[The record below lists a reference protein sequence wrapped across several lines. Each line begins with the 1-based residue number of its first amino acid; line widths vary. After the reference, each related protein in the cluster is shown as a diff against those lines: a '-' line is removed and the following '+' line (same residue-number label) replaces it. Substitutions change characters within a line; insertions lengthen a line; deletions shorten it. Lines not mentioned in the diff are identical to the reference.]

1 MDKDESRLRSLLDLG
16 EEILVALHT
25 ISDAAHDVLSEGRI
39 GPSAEALLRQSNP
52 MVGDAKPERFIGASV
67 SEAKDALRRLT
78 ADPFVARVEI
88 EWRDGKARKLEI
100 YYLARG
106 STCGFLSKVPGA
118 LFISSLS
125 GLGAIAEFDAGEI
138 VEITSNG
145 RVRKGR
151 ILKKTVLSPK
161 LQETIWDAVIASFEI
176 AGMGSVSEMSRSDS
190 LRKAI
195 QSISAR
201 LAGSEAADDMVA
213 LLMKQIADVQAER
226 SRTRRKVVERI
237 ALRDQPIL
245 NKFQGE
251 IFRLPLGR
259 QVVLFG
265 PPGSGKTTTLIK
277 RLAQKRTAE
286 ALSDDDRAIVADY
299 PRERFMGPTGWAMF
313 APSELLKEYLKR
325 AFNRAGV
332 PDDRNVR
339 TWDKERQ
346 YLARDVLNVLRS
358 GNSGRFQ
365 LETERSPLADETSPG
380 LVRFHDEVSR
390 HVERSLTARCEEA
403 IAGLILVDDPTIKR
417 QALALRTSLG
427 GAESLS
433 FDNILRL
440 IDEGEDLRGEI
451 RRIDDRV
458 AAETNDTLNAILKRN
473 PEVFQETMNGLAQLK
488 GEEDDTSDDDGED
501 EQTAGVG
508 IDPRAEA
515 LDLLM
520 RAIRDRARAIALD
533 RRVGGRSARLLALI
547 GSRMPEPSRL
557 QRLGSDMV
565 LRSRIRSLIQAPRN
579 SVMGVPTLYSKFRR
593 QAIRDKSPFYKIGP
607 ETPGFVARNFIS
619 GHETDVLILVMLRN
633 ARRIIGQARMGPIDA
648 LARNE
653 WLSRIESHYL
663 TQVFVDEASD
673 LSAVQL
679 ACTIEMADPR
689 FRSWFA
695 CGDPR
700 QRITSHGI
708 SGASEIEWLNRSAEV
723 RVDIRKVNVGY
734 RQSRHLRELSD
745 AFAKLLD
752 TDPSEPTEP
761 AKGEEEAD
769 ARPLIAEGLSGPK
782 LARWLADR
790 ILEVENGVGSL
801 PSIAVFVDEPS
812 LIDPLASELRERL
825 KPHNIGVMG
834 YKDGLVVGD
843 DREVRIF
850 DVRHVKGMEFE
861 AVFFVGIDDMASR
874 NPDMFHRFLYVGIT
888 RAATYLGLTCRQ
900 ALPHS
905 LASVRSHFS
914 GGAWSDAGMTRPV
927 EPSSSSPHGQ
937 LLRRSDRC

>member
-1 MDKDESRLRSLLDLG
+1 MREWPFIDPGGTMDKDQSRLKLLFDLG

-67 SEAKDALRRLT
+67 SETKDSLRRLT

-88 EWRDGKARKLEI
+88 EWKDGKARRPET

-125 GLGAIAEFDAGEI
+125 GLGSIAEFDAGETA
-138 VEITSNG
+138 EITVNG
-145 RVRKGR
+145 HSRKGR

-161 LQETIWDAVIASFEI
+161 LQEALWDAVVANFEI
-176 AGMGSVSEMSRSDS
+176 AGVGTVPEMLRSDS

-195 QSISAR
+195 QSIAAR
-201 LAGSEAADDMVA
+201 LAGPEVADDVVGR
-213 LLMKQIADVQAER
+213 LMKQIADVQAER
-226 SRTRRKVVERI
+226 SRTRRKVVDRI

-251 IFRLPLGR
+251 IFRLPLDR

-277 RLAQKRTAE
+277 RLAQKRTPE
-286 ALSDDDRAIVADY
+286 ALSDEDLATVANY
-299 PRERFMGPTGWAMF
+299 PRDRFMGLNGWAMF

-325 AFNRAGV
+325 TFNRAGV

-339 TWDKERQ
+339 TWDKDRQ
-346 YLARDVLNVLRS
+346 YFARDVLNVLRS

-365 LETERSPLADETSPG
+365 LEVDGSVLADETSPA
-380 LVRFHDEVSR
+380 LVRFHDAITQ
-390 HVERSLTARCEEA
+390 HVERSLIASCEEA
-403 IAGLILVDDPTIKR
+403 IAGLVSVDDPIIKR
-417 QALALRTSLG
+417 QALALRASLG
-427 GAESLS
+427 GADSLS
-433 FDNILRL
+433 FDDLLRL
-440 IDEGEDLRGEI
+440 VDEGEDLRGEI
-451 RRIDDRV
+451 KRIDDRV
-458 AAETNDTLNAILKRN
+458 VAETNDALNSILKRN
-473 PEVFQETMNGLAQLK
+473 PEVFQETMDGLAQLK
-488 GEEDDTSDDDGED
+488 GEEDDAVEDDVED
-501 EQTAGVG
+501 EPTAGVG
-508 IDPRAEA
+508 SDPRGEA

-520 RAIRDRARAIALD
+520 KAIRDRARAVALD
-533 RRVGGRSARLLALI
+533 RRVGGRSARLLGLI
-547 GSRMPEPSRL
+547 GPRMPEPGRL

-565 LRSRIRSLIQAPRN
+565 LRSRIRTLIQAPRN
-579 SVMGVPTLYSKFRR
+579 SVLGVPAMYSRFRR
-593 QAIRDKSPFYKIGP
+593 QAIREKGP
-607 ETPGFVARNFIS
+607 YYRNGPGIADVIARNLIS
-619 GHETDVLILVMLRN
+619 GHETDVLLLIMLRN
-633 ARRIIGQARMGPIDA
+633 ARRIIRYARAGRIDA

-653 WLSRIESHYL
+653 WLSRIESRYL

-689 FRSWFA
+689 LRSWFA

-708 SGASEIEWLNRSAEV
+708 SGASEIEWLNRLADV
-723 RVDIRKVNVGY
+723 RIDIRKVNVGY
-734 RQSRHLRELSD
+734 RQSRYLRELSD
-745 AFAKLLD
+745 AFANLLD
-752 TDPSEPTEP
+752 ADPAEPTEA

-769 ARPLIAEGLSGPK
+769 VRPLLAEGLSGQK
-782 LARWLADR
+782 LSRWLADR
-790 ILEVENGVGSL
+790 ILEVESGVGSL
-801 PSIAVFVDEPS
+801 PSIAMFVDDS
-812 LIDPLASELRERL
+812 TLIDPLAGEVRECL

-861 AVFFVGIDDMASR
+861 AVFFVGIDNMASR
-874 NPDMFHRFLYVGIT
+874 NPDIFQRFLYVGIT
-888 RAATYLGLTCRQ
+888 RAATYLGLTCT
-900 ALPHS
+900 AKLPRT
-905 LASVRSHFS
+905 LEPLRSHFS
-914 GGAWSDAGMTRPV
+914 ASNWTGPMK
-927 EPSSSSPHGQ
+927 
-937 LLRRSDRC
+937 